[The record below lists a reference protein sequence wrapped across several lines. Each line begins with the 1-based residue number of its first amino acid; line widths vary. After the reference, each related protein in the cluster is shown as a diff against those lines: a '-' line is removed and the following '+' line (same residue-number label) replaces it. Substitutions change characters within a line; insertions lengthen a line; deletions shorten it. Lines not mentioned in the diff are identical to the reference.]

1 MTDTRENS
9 FRGTIPH
16 PHAMSDQDTNQPTP
30 PSPEGSTPSS
40 EVPNPPITTRVRTK
54 TEQVPTKTSRISLS
68 GKPETKTSQ
77 IPLRKET
84 VRITLKATPE
94 SRGEPAEPKPLSAP
108 SLQATGPVGV
118 ARPVVPPAA
127 TTPLK
132 VTAPPPAPPA
142 PPKAP
147 GPVGTAAPT
156 IPLRKP
162 SAGPA
167 APGVAPTTPIRP
179 AVPTASPTIPLR
191 PGAAP
196 TAVPG
201 AAAPMPSATQAL
213 GAPPPPNL
221 VPASVGTRAPVD
233 SDDEPSD
240 KVNIILAALLLITT
254 ILLGLI
260 EYSKSRVSEVQDIS
274 AVKADAPFTDLLG
287 Q

>member
-1 MTDTRENS
+1 
-9 FRGTIPH
+9 
-16 PHAMSDQDTNQPTP
+16 MSDQDTNQPTP

-108 SLQATGPVGV
+108 AIPATGPVGV
-118 ARPVVPPAA
+118 ARPPVPPAA

-132 VTAPPPAPPA
+132 VSAPPPAPPKPTGA
-142 PPKAP
+142 
-147 GPVGTAAPT
+147 VGTAAPT

-162 SAGPA
+162 SAGPV
-167 APGVAPTTPIRP
+167 APGVAPTTPIKP
-179 AVPTASPTIPLR
+179 SVPTASPTIPLR
-191 PGAAP
+191 PGAGPAP
-196 TAVPG
+196 IPG
-201 AAAPMPSATQAL
+201 AAAPAPSATQALPQATTKLKQTQPL

-221 VPASVGTRAPVD
+221 VPASVGTKAPVLEE
-233 SDDEPSD
+233 EPSD
-240 KVNIILAALLLITT
+240 TVNIILAALLLVTS

-260 EYSKSRVSEVQDIS
+260 EYSKSRVSEVQDVS
-274 AVKADAPFTDLLG
+274 TVKPTAAFTDLLG